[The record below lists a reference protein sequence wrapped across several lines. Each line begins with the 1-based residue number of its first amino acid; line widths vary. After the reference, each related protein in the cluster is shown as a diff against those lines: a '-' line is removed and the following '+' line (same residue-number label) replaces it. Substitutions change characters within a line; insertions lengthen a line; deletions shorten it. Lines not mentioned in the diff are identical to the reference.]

1 MRKAQSMYGRPRT
14 NKFVQQQEKVS
25 LQEKLEKEVTVET
38 VANGENGT
46 ANQVDHPVVAVRSK
60 SPSQDLGEK
69 ASPVDS
75 NSSLVENGEN
85 STMTTENLAEPV
97 KPVEPVTQPSTS
109 SSTAKGTCNFILTL
123 NSEHL
128 NNQDTCQ

>member
-1 MRKAQSMYGRPRT
+1 
-14 NKFVQQQEKVS
+14 
-25 LQEKLEKEVTVET
+25 
-38 VANGENGT
+38 
-46 ANQVDHPVVAVRSK
+46 
-60 SPSQDLGEK
+60 
-69 ASPVDS
+69 
-75 NSSLVENGEN
+75 
-85 STMTTENLAEPV
+85 MTTENLAEPV